1 VSDERSVQERADEA
15 MALIHEISRDEAFA
29 AEAKAYANLASH
41 AILQITNRLH
51 DQHQHE
57 AAMAT
62 SRCWNLFVQVIQPLW
77 MDGPCTN
84 PEHQAADQA
93 NCYCCSCEFDGDG
106 HLMLWAADCRLHGA
120 HGEAAC
126 EKHNLPA
133 VRCDCG
139 CDDEGWHADRTES
152 GAPRAGSVQESPD

>member
-1 VSDERSVQERADEA
+1 MSEPTAQERADEA
-15 MALIHEISRDEAFA
+15 MALVREISQDEAFA
-29 AEAKAYANLASH
+29 AEAKACANIASH

-51 DQHQHE
+51 DRCEHE

-84 PEHQAADQA
+84 PAHAAADPT
-93 NCYCCSCEFDGDG
+93 NCYCCTCEFDGEG
-106 HLMLWAADCRLHGA
+106 ALMLWAADCRLHGA

-126 EKHNLPA
+126 DIHNLPA

-139 CDDEGWHADRTES
+139 CDDEGWHADRTARGTHTA
-152 GAPRAGSVQESPD
+152 GAGEESPD